1 MQRIARFEKVS
12 LPRFQ
17 ADFPGPCGEAGAAYE
32 AVVLPR
38 RATRGSAG
46 YDFFLPVPL
55 TLAPGEGA
63 LIATGVRALIDPG
76 WTLVLAPRSG
86 LGFKYRLQLDNT
98 VGVIDSDY
106 ALSDNEGHI
115 LARVFNDGRAGKT
128 LSLPAGSAFM
138 QGLLLPFGITED
150 DEAMAV
156 RNGGFGSTDAPC
168 ADAPDDALRD
178 LTDAVQALLEGER
191 HPLVNLANA
200 AALLYETLR
209 DVNWCGFYLMDGG
222 ELVLGP
228 FCGKPACRRIA
239 LTRGVCGAAASQ
251 GRTLVVA
258 DVHAFPGHIAC
269 DAASRSELV
278 VPLFHEGRVIGVLDV
293 DSPRPARFGGLEQDA
308 LERVARA
315 LENACDW
322 TRAGYHLH

>member
-12 LPRFQ
+12 LPQFQ
-17 ADFPGPCGEAGAAYE
+17 SDFSDPRSDACAAY
-32 AVVLPR
+32 AAIVMPR

-46 YDFFLPVPL
+46 YDFFLPAPL

-63 LIATGVRALIDPG
+63 LVATGVRALIDPG
-76 WTLVLAPRSG
+76 WALVLAPRSG
-86 LGFKYRLQLDNT
+86 LRFKYRLQLDNT
-98 VGVIDSDY
+98 VGIVDSDY
-106 ALSDNEGHI
+106 AFSDNEGHI

-128 LSLPAGSAFM
+128 LSLPAGAAFM

-150 DEAMAV
+150 DETMAV
-156 RNGGFGSTDAPC
+156 RNGGFGSTDASC
-168 ADAPDDALRD
+168 ADGSDDALRA
-178 LTDAVQALLEGER
+178 LPDAAQALFEGER
-191 HPLVNLANA
+191 HPLVNLSNA
-200 AALLYETLR
+200 AALLYDGMR

-278 VPLFHEGRVIGVLDV
+278 VPLFHQGRVIGVLDV

-315 LENACDW
+315 LEDACDW
-322 TRAGYHLH
+322 THAEYRLR